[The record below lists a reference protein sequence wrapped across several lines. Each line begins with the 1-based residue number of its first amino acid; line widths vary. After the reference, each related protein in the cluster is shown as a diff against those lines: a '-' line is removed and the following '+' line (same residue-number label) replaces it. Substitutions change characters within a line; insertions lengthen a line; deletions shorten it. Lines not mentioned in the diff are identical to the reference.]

1 MDAAKNTV
9 VTIDYTLRDDSG
21 EVLDTSEGREPISF
35 VQGAGNIVPGL
46 EKEIEGKSEGDA
58 FATKI
63 EPKDA
68 YGDHRDDLVF
78 SVNRDQVPVEDLK
91 AGMQLQART
100 EQGTQLLVVKSV
112 AEESVELDANHPLA
126 GQTLNFDVTVR
137 EVREATEDEIEHGHP
152 HDGSESHE

>member
-1 MDAAKNTV
+1 MTAEKNTV
-9 VTIDYTLRDDSG
+9 VTIDYTLRDGSG

-58 FATKI
+58 FAATI
-63 EPKDA
+63 EPEDA
-68 YGDHRDDLVF
+68 YGEHRDDLVF
-78 SVNRDQVPVEDLK
+78 SVSRDQVPVEDLK

-112 AEESVELDANHPLA
+112 AEDAVELDANHPLA

-137 EVREATEDEIEHGHP
+137 DVREASEDEIEHGHP
-152 HDGSESHE
+152 HDGSEDHE